1 MKKVLIAVLTAFA
14 LSATTMAFAADAPQA
29 STKDECLLASKGCM
43 NEVDSIQ
50 QRMKKINTEIK
61 KGKKVYSAEE
71 LKKLEQKLKEANEIL
86 KNIEKPG
93 AGGGR

>member
-14 LSATTMAFAADAPQA
+14 LSATSMAFATDSA
-29 STKDECLLASKGCM
+29 KDECLLISKGCA

-50 QRMKKINTEIK
+50 KKIKKIDAEIK

-86 KNIEKPG
+86 KGLEKPG
-93 AGGGR
+93 AGGGK

>member
-14 LSATTMAFAADAPQA
+14 LSAATMAFAADAPA
-29 STKDECLLASKGCM
+29 NAKDECLLASKGCM

-71 LKKLEQKLKEANEIL
+71 LKKLNQKLKEANDIL
-86 KNIEKPG
+86 KDLEKPG
-93 AGGGR
+93 GK

>member
-1 MKKVLIAVLTAFA
+1 MKKILIAILTVAA
-14 LSATTMAFAADAPQA
+14 LSATSMAFAADAPVA
-29 STKDECLLASKGCM
+29 GSKDECLLASKNCM

-71 LKKLEQKLKEANEIL
+71 LKKLDQKLKEADEIL
-86 KNIEKPG
+86 KSLEKPG
-93 AGGGR
+93 R

>member
-1 MKKVLIAVLTAFA
+1 MKKVLIAVLTALA
-14 LSATTMAFAADAPQA
+14 LSATTMAFATDAPKSNA
-29 STKDECLLASKGCM
+29 KDECLLASKGCM

-50 QRMKKINTEIK
+50 QKMKKINTEIK

-86 KNIEKPG
+86 NSLEKPG
-93 AGGGR
+93 GGGK